1 MAHGP
6 IGEDV
11 AEPTLNS
18 EWVNRPHPKD
28 PTANTLADKNY
39 TASARLKDLA
49 LILYGGVRPLEGE
62 AYLGMDPDLRR
73 LPDVEARTSQIPGGR
88 EADLSVGWEDRLR
101 AKTGIREGLGGTSA
115 YEQVISKWGPGEAF
129 WERAQQEG
137 FPDLETDKF
146 GGSLTLGPIRFSG
159 EQQETTSTPIPLP
172 FDKYFKN
179 REMKERQRRAF
190 IEGQYPVGSG
200 ILSGSVGREWEKSKL
215 PQAIWEEEQREVDTP
230 PRTSGE
236 VNWTGKWG
244 PAELMLL
251 AQYARER
258 GKKPRTNVGFELEKI
273 FGPMKFSLQGSR
285 SSRGGGGEGE
295 KPSWRFLLGGSTK
308 Y

>member
-1 MAHGP
+1 MA
-6 IGEDV
+6 D
-11 AEPTLNS
+11 PTLNS

-28 PTANTLADKNY
+28 PIANTLADKNY

-49 LILYGGVRPLEGE
+49 LILYGGVQPLGGE
-62 AYLGMDPDLRR
+62 AYLGMDPDLRG

-88 EADLSVGWEDRLR
+88 EADLSVGWGDRLR
-101 AKTGIREGLGGTSA
+101 AITGARKGLEGTSA

-190 IEGQYPVGSG
+190 IGGQYPVGSG

-215 PQAIWEEEQREVDTP
+215 PQTIWEEQQREVDTP
-230 PRTSGE
+230 HRTRAE
-236 VNWTGKWG
+236 VNWTGEWG

-258 GKKPRTNVGFELEKI
+258 GQKPRTKVGFELGKI
-273 FGPMKFSLQGSR
+273 LDSMKLSLRGTR
-285 SSRGGGGEGE
+285 SSTGGGIEGE
-295 KPSWRFLLGGSTK
+295 KPSWGIHLGGSTQF
-308 Y
+308 